1 MSALLPDGN
10 SDTTVYLVPVDFGLP
25 ARAALIHA
33 AERAAGGRGRLLV
46 LHVLHEPVNRP
57 GLYHRA
63 SGRRRGLAP
72 LEAGA
77 GMLLQAFLD
86 ALRRE
91 RPDLAALETAQTVL
105 VGGLPAERI
114 VAVAEQQAAGAIIL
128 GRRRRNGLSRWLKG
142 SVGNQVLRRARC
154 PVIVV
159 HLESSGPP
167 APAPA
172 PATAPVPAGPGAST
186 TA

>member
-1 MSALLPDGN
+1 MSAQLPDSHN
-10 SDTTVYLVPVDFGLP
+10 DATVYLVPVDFEMP
-25 ARAALIHA
+25 ARAALVHA
-33 AERAAGGRGRLLV
+33 AELAAGGRDRLLV

-77 GMLLQAFLD
+77 GTLLQAFLD
-86 ALRRE
+86 ALRQE
-91 RPDLAALETAQTVL
+91 RPELAALETAQTVL

-114 VAVAEQQAAGAIIL
+114 VAVAEQQAVGAIIL
-128 GRRRRNGLSRWLKG
+128 GRRQRNGLSRWLNG
-142 SVGNQVLRRARC
+142 SVGDQILRRALC

-159 HLESSGPP
+159 HLENSG
-167 APAPA
+167 AQAE
-172 PATAPVPAGPGAST
+172 ATAAAPVSAGPGAP